1 MRKSTLFISCLVLSL
16 FLCCCSKDDD
26 PSPSSSKAEYYV
38 KYEGTVSRNG
48 NYGAGSGA
56 YLDKANYIVSTETG
70 TQTFE
75 SKGSF
80 SQIFGPVKKGFT
92 ANFTIDPIKTVTTY
106 CNAKIYVSRNNEPF
120 ALKANKMEEKTV
132 SVSYTIDY

>member
-1 MRKSTLFISCLVLSL
+1 MRKYTLFISCLVLSL

-26 PSPSSSKAEYYV
+26 PSPSLSKAEYYI
-38 KYEGTVSRNG
+38 KYEGTVSRG
-48 NYGAGSGA
+48 GGGSST

-80 SQIFGPVKKGFT
+80 SQTFGPVKKGFT

-120 ALKANKMEEKTV
+120 ALKANKIEEKTV